1 MIGFASFKNRTII
14 EGKVNLLTALHI
26 GRGQS
31 LEPVGTDQPVVKDLV
46 GKPFIPGSSFKGI
59 LRSTAERLTAT
70 LYRGASNIIEP
81 CFITDEKGKCISCE
95 EEFKVEKDNLERFK
109 NRKPDPPT
117 TKEIAEWFWDKL
129 CPVCRLF
136 GSPHFSSKIAI
147 KDLTVD
153 EKTWFAHFEIRDGV
167 AIDRGTETA
176 SKGKLYNF
184 EAVPAGVEFDLN
196 IVLDNA
202 DEKDLGLL
210 YLALEDFRRGN
221 AFIGGSKTKG
231 LGNVELRYT
240 KIEEI
245 DEDNLVNHLL
255 YGKGR
260 TYKSEDEEP
269 AETEYAESEDIEEQ
283 EKETAKEPA
292 PSFPQLE
299 MPEAIN
305 TPEDAYKILYIAL
318 AELSKSEQKYGSEQD
333 YNTAIWNKLAELGL
347 GRQKRKELGLDEKL
361 GDFLNKADDN
371 GRITKLDDGRYIP
384 TNPSEEKENENDVD
398 DESEPDS
405 QPSEIE
411 SDDVELTLDDYHFKC
426 KIKAFVKYITQ
437 KPTKKQEM

>member
-1 MIGFASFKNRTII
+1 MIGFASFQNRTII
-14 EGKVNLLTALHI
+14 EGKVKLLTALHI

-31 LEPVGTDQPVVKDLV
+31 LEPVGTDNPVVKDLV
-46 GKPFIPGSSFKGI
+46 GKPFIPGSSFKGL
-59 LRSTAERLTAT
+59 LRSTAERLATT
-70 LYRGASNIIEP
+70 LYGGDTNIIEP

-153 EKTWFAHFEIRDGV
+153 ETNGFAHFEIRDGV
-167 AIDRGTETA
+167 AIDRGTETT
-176 SKGKLYNF
+176 SEGKLYDF
-184 EAVPAGVEFDLN
+184 EVVPAGVEFDLN

-210 YLALEDFRRGN
+210 YLALSDFERGN
-221 AFIGGSKTKG
+221 VFIGGSKTKG

-260 TYKSEDEEP
+260 IYESMDEEP
-269 AETEYAESEDIEEQ
+269 AELKDAESEDVEKK

-305 TPEDAYKILYIAL
+305 TPEDAYTILSIAL
-318 AELSKSEQKYGSEQD
+318 SQLSESERKGTQ
-333 YNTAIWNKLAELGL
+333 AIGDKLAKELGL
-347 GRQKRKELGLDEKL
+347 GKKKRQELDLGRSL
-361 GDFLNKADDN
+361 GDFMEKAIEA
-371 GRITKLDDGRYIP
+371 GWVTQLDDGQYIP
-384 TNPSEEKENENDVD
+384 IPRSEEIEDENDAD
-398 DESEPDS
+398 DDSEPDS

-411 SDDVELTLDDYHFKC
+411 RDDVELTLDDYDFKT
-426 KIKAFVKYITQ
+426 KIEAFVEYITQ
-437 KPTKKQEM
+437 